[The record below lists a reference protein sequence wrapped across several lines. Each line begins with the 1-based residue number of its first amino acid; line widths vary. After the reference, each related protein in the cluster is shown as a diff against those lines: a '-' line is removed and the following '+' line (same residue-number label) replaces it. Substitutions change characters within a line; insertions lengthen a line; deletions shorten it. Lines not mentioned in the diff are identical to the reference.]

1 MSSRLKIL
9 VLQALCPIQN
19 IFLEE
24 GSSFGISFAFTEKQK
39 TSCLGKLCNVACMVS
54 PQKGWNKRKLGPY
67 QQIKWSEEGV
77 E

>member
-39 TSCLGKLCNVACMVS
+39 TSCMGKLCNVACME
-54 PQKGWNKRKLGPY
+54 KKKKRG
-67 QQIKWSEEGV
+67 E
-77 E
+77 